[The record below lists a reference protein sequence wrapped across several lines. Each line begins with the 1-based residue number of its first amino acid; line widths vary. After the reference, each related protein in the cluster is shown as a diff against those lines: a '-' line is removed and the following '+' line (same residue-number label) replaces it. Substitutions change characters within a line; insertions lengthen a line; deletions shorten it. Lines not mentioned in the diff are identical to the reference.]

1 MVVGI
6 GVDMVCLSEFR
17 RLCENFGRVPDRA
30 SRDRDERRAPEAIG
44 KTNAFV
50 AKTFS
55 DAERAQ
61 ALERG
66 DSAEYLAGRFA
77 VKEATFKALS
87 HQVREGSFDL
97 RVIESLDDEDGAPH
111 VVTSEGI
118 ASVLD
123 RAGASEVLVSISN
136 EGDYVIAFALAQ

>member
-17 RLCENFGRVPDRA
+17 RLCGGFGRVPAHVTRNHG
-30 SRDRDERRAPEAIG
+30 EGLAPEPTG
-44 KTNAFV
+44 KANAFV
-50 AKTFS
+50 ARTFS

-66 DSAEYLAGRFA
+66 DSVEYLAGRFA

-87 HQVREGSFDL
+87 RQRQENLFEL
-97 RVIESLDDEDGAPH
+97 RVIESLDDENGAPY
-111 VVTSEGI
+111 VVASERI
-118 ASVLD
+118 APVLAA
-123 RAGASEVLVSISN
+123 AGASEVLVSISN
-136 EGDYVIAFALAQ
+136 EGDYVVAFALAQ

>member
-1 MVVGI
+1 MVIGI

-17 RLCENFGRVPDRA
+17 GLCENFGHVPAHATRNHGEELA
-30 SRDRDERRAPEAIG
+30 SETIG

-50 AKTFS
+50 ARAFS

-66 DSAEYLAGRFA
+66 DSVEYLAGRFA

-87 HQVREGSFDL
+87 RQMHENPFDL
-97 RVIESLDDEDGAPH
+97 RAIESLDDEDGAPY
-111 VVTSEGI
+111 VVASERI
-118 ASVLD
+118 APMLTE
-123 RAGASEVLVSISN
+123 AGASEVLVSISN
-136 EGDYVIAFALAQ
+136 EGDYVVAFALAQ

>member
-17 RLCENFGRVPDRA
+17 RLCGNFGYVPARKPRNNGEEPA
-30 SRDRDERRAPEAIG
+30 SETIGEA
-44 KTNAFV
+44 NAFV
-50 AKTFS
+50 TKTFS

-66 DSAEYLAGRFA
+66 DSVEYLAGRFA
-77 VKEATFKALS
+77 VKEATFKALG
-87 HQVREGSFDL
+87 HQAHGVFDL
-97 RVIESLDDEDGAPH
+97 RAIESLDDEDGAPY
-111 VVTSEGI
+111 VVASKGI
-118 ASVLD
+118 APVLA

-136 EGDYVIAFALAQ
+136 EGDYVVAFALAQ